1 MIMEASKKRISTR
14 DLAIIPIFSV
24 LTAVGAFIRIPIGIV
39 PVSLQTVFVVISAL
53 LIGKKA
59 AYSQLI
65 YVLLGLL
72 GLPIFTG
79 GGGIGYILT
88 PTFGYLVGFVLSA
101 LAMGYLKD
109 SLKSYSLIKLL
120 AIAFLGLLIIYSSGV
135 IYLYLLKN
143 LILTGSSLGLT
154 QAVRFGALIFLPM
167 DTIWCSLGA
176 VLSQRLLKHP
186 YFSRKTR

>member
-1 MIMEASKKRISTR
+1 MIMEARQKRISTR

-24 LTAVGAFIRIPIGIV
+24 LTAVGAFIRIPIGVV
-39 PVSLQTVFVVISAL
+39 PVSLQTVFVVNSAL
-53 LIGKKA
+53 LLGKKA
-59 AYSQLI
+59 FYAQLI

-88 PTFGYLVGFVLSA
+88 PTFGYLVGFVLAA

-109 SLKSYSLIKLL
+109 SLKSYSLLKLL
-120 AIAFLGLLIIYSSGV
+120 AIAFVGLLIIYSSGV

-143 LILTGSSLGLT
+143 LILSGSSLGLT
-154 QAVRFGALIFLPM
+154 QAIRFGALIFLPM
-167 DTIWCSLGA
+167 DSIWCTLGA
-176 VLSQRLLKHP
+176 VLSLRLLKHP
-186 YFSRKTR
+186 YFSRRN

>member
-1 MIMEASKKRISTR
+1 MIMEARKKKISTR
-14 DLAIIPIFSV
+14 DLAVIPIFSV

-53 LIGKKA
+53 LLGRKA
-59 AYSQLI
+59 AYAQLI

-88 PTFGYLVGFVLSA
+88 PTFGYLIGFILAALS
-101 LAMGYLKD
+101 MGILKD
-109 SLKSYSLIKLL
+109 RLRSVSLLKLL
-120 AIAFLGLLIIYSSGV
+120 VISFIGLLIIYTSGV

-143 LILTGSSLGLT
+143 LILSGSPLGLN
-154 QAVRFGALIFLPM
+154 QAIRFGALIFLPM
-167 DTIWCSLGA
+167 DSIWCALGA
-176 VLSQRLLKHP
+176 LLSQRLLKHP
-186 YFSRKTR
+186 YFSRKN

>member
-1 MIMEASKKRISTR
+1 MIIEARKNRISTR

-53 LIGKKA
+53 LIGRKA

-88 PTFGYLVGFVLSA
+88 PTFGYLVGFILA
-101 LAMGYLKD
+101 AFAMGYLKD
-109 SLKSYSLIKLL
+109 SLKSYSLLKLL
-120 AIAFLGLLIIYSSGV
+120 AISFLGLIIIYASGV

-143 LILTGSSLGLT
+143 LILPGSPLGLT

-167 DTIWCSLGA
+167 DSIWCALGA
-176 VLSQRLLKHP
+176 TLSERLLKHP
-186 YFSRKTR
+186 YFSRRN

>member
-120 AIAFLGLLIIYSSGV
+120 SIAFLGLLIIYSSGV

-143 LILTGSSLGLT
+143 LILSGSSLGLT

-176 VLSQRLLKHP
+176 ALSLRLLKHP

>member
-1 MIMEASKKRISTR
+1 
-14 DLAIIPIFSV
+14 
-24 LTAVGAFIRIPIGIV
+24 
-39 PVSLQTVFVVISAL
+39 
-53 LIGKKA
+53 
-59 AYSQLI
+59 
-65 YVLLGLL
+65 
-72 GLPIFTG
+72 
-79 GGGIGYILT
+79 
-88 PTFGYLVGFVLSA
+88 
-101 LAMGYLKD
+101 MGYLKD

>member
-120 AIAFLGLLIIYSSGV
+120 SIAFLGLLIIYSSGV

>member
-143 LILTGSSLGLT
+143 LILSGSSLSLT
-154 QAVRFGALIFLPM
+154 QALRFGALIFLPM

-176 VLSQRLLKHP
+176 ALSLRLLKHP